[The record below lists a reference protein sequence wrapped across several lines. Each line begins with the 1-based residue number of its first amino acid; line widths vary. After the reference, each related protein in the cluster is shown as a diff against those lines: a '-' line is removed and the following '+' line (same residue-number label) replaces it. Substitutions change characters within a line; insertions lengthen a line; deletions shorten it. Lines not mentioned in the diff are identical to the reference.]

1 MDNPLPPAEE
11 LVLIDRELI
20 QLDARRHFLLSR
32 RAWLLGAQAPHAWG
46 APARPPVPAQGAE
59 ASAPGA
65 QNVLLV
71 LGAVL
76 LAVAA
81 LAFTLV
87 SWGSLGI
94 AGRSAVLAV
103 VTAAALGAPVA
114 LLRRGLRSTAEAVG
128 AVGLLLTV
136 LDAYALFAVGMPEV
150 DGTAYAAGAA
160 AALAAGW
167 AGYGRSL
174 PALRIPVPAALLT
187 AQLPLPLAALAA
199 GAAGLDMAWAL
210 LGTAALDAGLVL
222 LRPGRWS
229 RWAGAAGS
237 VAGGAALL
245 TGLVESAAAEST
257 GAALAPS
264 ARLAAVA
271 VLALVVAWRAS
282 GMRAAF
288 AAAGA
293 LAAVAAL
300 GGLLRPEL
308 SPPWAAVAYLV
319 VALPLLG
326 ALRVSALPEPVR
338 RGLAL
343 AGAGVAVLQAVAS
356 VAWVATVL
364 VDRLRV
370 LEEVWSVTTPAP
382 AAADGPGLAA
392 PVSLLLTAGAAWWL
406 VRVLPGRPE
415 PGVAAVVLGWSALFT
430 APVMLGAAPG
440 AVFAA
445 QLAVT
450 LAAGLLALRSTAAAV
465 ADAPAKAAAAVG
477 DGPTGSGTP
486 AVGDGSLAG
495 SGTVPVGEGSLVGA
509 GTAPAAGRGL
519 AGVAAGVCALVGA
532 LSVSVAALDGRL
544 ATFGVLCL
552 LGAAC
557 AAGAAHRP
565 APDWARAGAA
575 ALAVG
580 YAALLAV
587 ALGALLERPVAW
599 WAPPVLVVPAA
610 VAALGPRLG
619 VVRVP
624 AEVAA
629 AAAGLL
635 AVALATGD
643 APVLAL
649 VLALAGVVCAAA
661 AVRPERRSA
670 AGWPAGVLFLAATW
684 VRLAA
689 SEVTVPEAYTLPVT
703 AAALAVGFLRRRR
716 DPLAGSWTAYGPGLA
731 ATLLP
736 STLAVWGDPHWLRPL
751 LLGTAALGV
760 TLAGARG
767 RLRAPLLLGGAT
779 LTAVALH
786 ELTPYV
792 IQVVDALPRWLPPAL
807 AGVLLLAVGAT
818 YEKRLRDARR
828 LREAIGRLR

>member
-32 RAWLLGAQAPHAWG
+32 RAWLLAAQTPHAWG
-46 APARPPVPAQGAE
+46 APARPKASAQATE
-59 ASAPGA
+59 ASAPSA

-114 LLRRGLRSTAEAVG
+114 LLRRGLRSTAEAVA

-136 LDAYALFAVGMPEV
+136 LDAYALYAVGMPEV
-150 DGTAYAAGAA
+150 DGTAYAAGATA
-160 AALAAGW
+160 VLAAGW
-167 AGYGRSL
+167 AAYGRT
-174 PALRIPVPAALLT
+174 PAVRALRAPLPAALLT
-187 AQLPLPLAALAA
+187 AQLPLPLAALAG
-199 GAAGLDMAWAL
+199 GATGPELGWAL
-210 LGTAALDAGLVL
+210 LATAALDAGLAL

-229 RWAGAAGS
+229 SWAGAAGS

-245 TGLVESAAAEST
+245 TGLADSVAAESAG
-257 GAALAPS
+257 GALGPS
-264 ARLAAVA
+264 ALLAAVA
-271 VLALVVAWRAS
+271 ALAVVVAWRSAR
-282 GMRAAF
+282 MPVAF
-288 AAAGA
+288 SVTGA

-300 GGLLRPEL
+300 GGLAAPELRP
-308 SPPWAAVAYLV
+308 PWGAVGYLV

-343 AGAGVAVLQAVAS
+343 AGAGVAVLEAATAL
-356 VAWVATVL
+356 AWVATVL
-364 VDRLRV
+364 MGRLQV

-382 AAADGPGLAA
+382 AAGNGPGLAPLVA
-392 PVSLLLTAGAAWWL
+392 LLLTAGAAWWL
-406 VRVLPGRPE
+406 VRVLPVRRE
-415 PGVAAVVLGWSALFT
+415 PGVAAVVLGWAALFT
-430 APVMLGAAPG
+430 APVVFDPAPG

-450 LAAGLLALRSTAAAV
+450 LAAGALALRSTAVAV
-465 ADAPAKAAAAVG
+465 AGGGSPAG
-477 DGPTGSGTP
+477 
-486 AVGDGSLAG
+486 AG
-495 SGTVPVGEGSLVGA
+495 SASDA
-509 GTAPAAGRGL
+509 GFGPAGI
-519 AGVAAGVCALVGA
+519 AAGVCALAGA
-532 LSVSVAALDGRL
+532 GNVSVAALDGRL
-544 ATFGVLCL
+544 ATFGVLGL

-557 AAGAAHRP
+557 AAGAAYRP
-565 APDWARAGAA
+565 APAWARSGAA

-580 YAALLAV
+580 YATLLVV

-599 WAPPVLVVPAA
+599 WAPPLLVVPAA

-619 VVRVP
+619 PVRIP
-624 AEVAA
+624 AEAAA
-629 AAAGLL
+629 AAAGFL

-670 AGWPAGVLFLAATW
+670 AGWPAGALFLAATW

-779 LTAVALH
+779 LAAVALH

-792 IQVVDALPRWLPPAL
+792 VQVVDALPRWMPPAL
-807 AGVLLLAVGAT
+807 AGVLLLVVGAT

>member
-32 RAWLLGAQAPHAWG
+32 RAWLLGAQAPQAWG

-136 LDAYALFAVGMPEV
+136 LDAYALYAVGMPEV

-160 AALAAGW
+160 AVLAAGW

-222 LRPGRWS
+222 LRPGLWS

-264 ARLAAVA
+264 VRLAAVA

-288 AAAGA
+288 AAVSA

-300 GGLLRPEL
+300 GGLVRPEL

-343 AGAGVAVLQAVAS
+343 AGAGVAVLQAVTS

-382 AAADGPGLAA
+382 AAAAGPGLAA

-415 PGVAAVVLGWSALFT
+415 PGWRRWSW
-430 APVMLGAAPG
+430 
-440 AVFAA
+440 
-445 QLAVT
+445 
-450 LAAGLLALRSTAAAV
+450 
-465 ADAPAKAAAAVG
+465 
-477 DGPTGSGTP
+477 
-486 AVGDGSLAG
+486 
-495 SGTVPVGEGSLVGA
+495 
-509 GTAPAAGRGL
+509 AGRR
-519 AGVAAGVCALVGA
+519 C
-532 LSVSVAALDGRL
+532 S
-544 ATFGVLCL
+544 
-552 LGAAC
+552 
-557 AAGAAHRP
+557 RP
-565 APDWARAGAA
+565 PWCSRRPRARSS
-575 ALAVG
+575 
-580 YAALLAV
+580 
-587 ALGALLERPVAW
+587 
-599 WAPPVLVVPAA
+599 
-610 VAALGPRLG
+610 
-619 VVRVP
+619 
-624 AEVAA
+624 
-629 AAAGLL
+629 
-635 AVALATGD
+635 
-643 APVLAL
+643 
-649 VLALAGVVCAAA
+649 
-661 AVRPERRSA
+661 RRSS
-670 AGWPAGVLFLAATW
+670 
-684 VRLAA
+684 R
-689 SEVTVPEAYTLPVT
+689 
-703 AAALAVGFLRRRR
+703 
-716 DPLAGSWTAYGPGLA
+716 
-731 ATLLP
+731 
-736 STLAVWGDPHWLRPL
+736 
-751 LLGTAALGV
+751 
-760 TLAGARG
+760 
-767 RLRAPLLLGGAT
+767 
-779 LTAVALH
+779 
-786 ELTPYV
+786 
-792 IQVVDALPRWLPPAL
+792 
-807 AGVLLLAVGAT
+807 
-818 YEKRLRDARR
+818 
-828 LREAIGRLR
+828 

>member
-1 MDNPLPPAEE
+1 MENPLPPAEE

-20 QLDARRHFLLSR
+20 QLDARRHFLLNR

-46 APARPPVPAQGAE
+46 ATVRPAAPAQGAE
-59 ASAPGA
+59 ASGPGA

-94 AGRSAVLAV
+94 AGRSAVLGV

-114 LLRRGLRSTAEAVG
+114 LLRRGLRSTAEAVA

-136 LDAYALFAVGMPEV
+136 LDAYALYAVGMPEV
-150 DGTAYAAGAA
+150 DGLAYAAAA
-160 AALAAGW
+160 AAVLAAVW
-167 AGYGRSL
+167 AGYGGCL
-174 PALRIPVPAALLT
+174 PALRVPVPAALLT

-199 GAAGLDMAWAL
+199 GAGGLDMAWAL
-210 LGTAALDAGLVL
+210 LGTAALDAGLAL
-222 LRPGRWS
+222 LRPGRCS

-237 VAGGAALL
+237 VMGGIALL
-245 TGLVESAAAEST
+245 TALAQSLDAGST
-257 GAALAPS
+257 GSALAPS
-264 ARLAAVA
+264 VRLAAVA
-271 VLALVVAWRAS
+271 VLALVVAWRAP
-282 GMRAAF
+282 GPRAAF

-293 LAAVAAL
+293 FAAVAAL
-300 GGLLRPEL
+300 GGPFRPEL
-308 SPPWAAVAYLV
+308 SPSWAAVVYLA

-343 AGAGVAVLQAVAS
+343 TGAGVAVVQAALS
-356 VAWVATVL
+356 AAWVATVL
-364 VDRLRV
+364 LGRLRV

-382 AAADGPGLAA
+382 VAAEGSGSA
-392 PVSLLLTAGAAWWL
+392 PLVVLLLTAGAAWWL
-406 VRVLPGRPE
+406 VRVLPGRTE
-415 PGVAAVVLGWSALFT
+415 PGVAAVVLGWAALFT
-430 APVMLGAAPG
+430 APVVLDAAPG

-450 LAAGLLALRSTAAAV
+450 LAAGTLALRSAAGAG
-465 ADAPAKAAAAVG
+465 APAKAA
-477 DGPTGSGTP
+477 DGGP
-486 AVGDGSLAG
+486 
-495 SGTVPVGEGSLVGA
+495 A
-509 GTAPAAGRGL
+509 GTAPVGDGVPAGSGPAAVTAATALALRGL
-519 AGVAAGVCALVGA
+519 AGIAAGACALAGA

-544 ATFGVLCL
+544 ATFAVFGL

-557 AAGAAHRP
+557 AAGAAYRP
-565 APDWARAGAA
+565 APVWARAGAA
-575 ALAVG
+575 ALSVG

-587 ALGALLERPVAW
+587 ALGALLEWPVAW
-599 WAPPVLVVPAA
+599 WAPAVLVVPAA

-619 VVRVP
+619 PVRVA

-635 AVALATGD
+635 AVALAAGD

-661 AVRPERRSA
+661 AVRPERRAA
-670 AGWPAGVLFLAATW
+670 AGWPAGALFLAATW

-779 LTAVALH
+779 LAAVALH

-792 IQVVDALPRWLPPAL
+792 VQVVDALPRWLPPAL
-807 AGVLLLAVGAT
+807 AGVLLLVVGAT

-828 LREAIGRLR
+828 LREAIGRLK